1 MIRIATSNDLADIL
15 SIEKKVFKH
24 PWSKEQLSW
33 ELNSQ
38 PAAENYVMIARGNM
52 IGYLFSHV
60 VDDDVQI
67 LNIAIDI
74 PFQHKGYGEQLLS
87 YFLDQFNTDSSIHL
101 EVRKSNFPA
110 INLYLKFGFH
120 EAGTRKGYYSDGEDA
135 IIMQRYSLIHGL
147 V

>member
-1 MIRIATSNDLADIL
+1 MIRIATSNDFADIL

-67 LNIAIDI
+67 LNIAFDI

-120 EAGTRKGYYSDGEDA
+120 ETGTRKGYYGDGEDA
-135 IIMQRYSLIHGL
+135 IIMRRYSLIHGL

>member
-1 MIRIATSNDLADIL
+1 LIRIATLNDLADIL

-120 EAGTRKGYYSDGEDA
+120 ETGTRKGYYADGEDA

>member
-1 MIRIATSNDLADIL
+1 MIRIATSNDFADIL

-38 PAAENYVMIARGNM
+38 PVAENYVMIVRGNI

-74 PFQHKGYGEQLLS
+74 PFQHKGYGEQFLS
-87 YFLDQFNTDSSIHL
+87 YFLDQSSTYSSIYL

-120 EAGTRKGYYSDGEDA
+120 ETGTRKGYYADGEDA

>member
-87 YFLDQFNTDSSIHL
+87 YFLDQFNTDISIHL

-120 EAGTRKGYYSDGEDA
+120 ETGTRKGYYSDGEDA

>member
-1 MIRIATSNDLADIL
+1 LIRIATSNDLADIL

-38 PAAENYVMIARGNM
+38 PTAENYVMIARGNM

-120 EAGTRKGYYSDGEDA
+120 ETGARKGYYADGEDA

>member
-15 SIEKKVFKH
+15 SIEKNVFKH

-120 EAGTRKGYYSDGEDA
+120 ETGTRKGYYADGEDA

>member
-38 PAAENYVMIARGNM
+38 PVAENYVMIARGNM

-87 YFLDQFNTDSSIHL
+87 YFLDQFNTDISIHL

-120 EAGTRKGYYSDGEDA
+120 ETGTRKGYYADGEDA

>member
-38 PAAENYVMIARGNM
+38 PVAENYVMIARGNM

-87 YFLDQFNTDSSIHL
+87 YFFDQFNTDISIHL

-120 EAGTRKGYYSDGEDA
+120 ETGTRKGYYADGEDA

>member
-1 MIRIATSNDLADIL
+1 MIRIATSNDLVDIL

-24 PWSKEQLSW
+24 PWSKEQLDW

-38 PAAENYVMIARGNM
+38 PVAENYVMIAKGIM
-52 IGYLFSHV
+52 IGYLFSHII
-60 VDDDVQI
+60 DDDVQI

-74 PFQHKGYGEQLLS
+74 PFQHEGYGEQLLS

-120 EAGTRKGYYSDGEDA
+120 EIGTRKGYYADGEDA

>member
-120 EAGTRKGYYSDGEDA
+120 ETGTRKGYYADGEDA

>member
-1 MIRIATSNDLADIL
+1 MIRIATSNDFADIL

-38 PAAENYVMIARGNM
+38 PAAENYVMIASGNM

-74 PFQHKGYGEQLLS
+74 PFQHRGYGKQLLS
-87 YFLDQFNTDSSIHL
+87 YFLDQFNEDSSIYL

-120 EAGTRKGYYSDGEDA
+120 ETGTRKGYYADGEDA

>member
-1 MIRIATSNDLADIL
+1 MIRIATLNDLADIL
-15 SIEKKVFKH
+15 LIEKKVFKH

-38 PAAENYVMIARGNM
+38 PVTENHVMIARGNM

-60 VDDDVQI
+60 VDHDVQI

-87 YFLDQFNTDSSIHL
+87 YFLDQIIADSSIHL

-120 EAGTRKGYYSDGEDA
+120 EMGTRKGYYADGEDA

>member
-1 MIRIATSNDLADIL
+1 LICIATSNDLADIL

-38 PAAENYVMIARGNM
+38 PVAENYVMIARGNM
-52 IGYLFSHV
+52 VGYLFSHV

-87 YFLDQFNTDSSIHL
+87 YFLDQFNTDISIHL

-120 EAGTRKGYYSDGEDA
+120 ETGTRKGYYTDGEDA

>member
-1 MIRIATSNDLADIL
+1 LIRIATSNDLADIL

-87 YFLDQFNTDSSIHL
+87 YFLDQFNTDISIHL

-120 EAGTRKGYYSDGEDA
+120 ETGTRKGYYTDGEDA

>member
-33 ELNSQ
+33 ELKSQ

-52 IGYLFSHV
+52 VGYLFSHV

-120 EAGTRKGYYSDGEDA
+120 ETGTRKGYYTDGEDA

>member
-1 MIRIATSNDLADIL
+1 LIRIATLNDLADIL

-38 PAAENYVMIARGNM
+38 PVAENYVMIARGNM
-52 IGYLFSHV
+52 VGYLFSHV

-120 EAGTRKGYYSDGEDA
+120 ETGTRKGYYADGEDA

>member
-1 MIRIATSNDLADIL
+1 MICIATSNDLADIL

-38 PAAENYVMIARGNM
+38 PVAENYVMIARGNM
-52 IGYLFSHV
+52 VGYLFSHV

-87 YFLDQFNTDSSIHL
+87 YFLDQFNTDISIHL

-120 EAGTRKGYYSDGEDA
+120 ETGTRKGYYADGEDA

>member
-120 EAGTRKGYYSDGEDA
+120 ETGIRKGYYADGEDA

>member
-74 PFQHKGYGEQLLS
+74 SFQHKGYGEQLLS
-87 YFLDQFNTDSSIHL
+87 YFLDQFNTDISIHL

-120 EAGTRKGYYSDGEDA
+120 ETGTRKGYYADGEDA
-135 IIMQRYSLIHGL
+135 IIMRRYSLIHGL

>member
-1 MIRIATSNDLADIL
+1 MIRIATSNDFAYII

-33 ELNSQ
+33 ELKSQ
-38 PAAENYVMIARGNM
+38 PAAENYVMIARDNM

-87 YFLDQFNTDSSIHL
+87 YFLDQFNTDISIHL

-110 INLYLKFGFH
+110 INLYLEFGFH
-120 EAGTRKGYYSDGEDA
+120 ETGTRKGYYSDGEDA
-135 IIMQRYSLIHGL
+135 IIMQRKSLIHGL

>member
-38 PAAENYVMIARGNM
+38 PVTENHVMIARGNM
-52 IGYLFSHV
+52 IGYIFSHV

-120 EAGTRKGYYSDGEDA
+120 ETGTRKGYYADGEDA

>member
-1 MIRIATSNDLADIL
+1 MICIAKSNDLADIL

-33 ELNSQ
+33 ELNFQ
-38 PAAENYVMIARGNM
+38 PVAENYVMIARGNM
-52 IGYLFSHV
+52 VGYLFSHV

-87 YFLDQFNTDSSIHL
+87 YFFDQFNTDISIHL

-120 EAGTRKGYYSDGEDA
+120 ETGTRKGYYTDGEDA

>member
-1 MIRIATSNDLADIL
+1 MICIATSNDLADIL

-87 YFLDQFNTDSSIHL
+87 YFLDQFNTDISIHL

>member
-1 MIRIATSNDLADIL
+1 MIRIATSNDFADIL

-74 PFQHKGYGEQLLS
+74 PFQHKGYGEQFLS
-87 YFLDQFNTDSSIHL
+87 YFLDQSNTCL
-101 EVRKSNFPA
+101 
-110 INLYLKFGFH
+110 LY
-120 EAGTRKGYYSDGEDA
+120 TSPSPRD
-135 IIMQRYSLIHGL
+135 
-147 V
+147 

>member
-38 PAAENYVMIARGNM
+38 PVAENYVMIARGNM
-52 IGYLFSHV
+52 VGYLFSHV

-87 YFLDQFNTDSSIHL
+87 YFLDQFNTDISIHL

-120 EAGTRKGYYSDGEDA
+120 EAGTRKGYYTDGEDA

>member
-33 ELNSQ
+33 ELNFQ
-38 PAAENYVMIARGNM
+38 PAAENYVMIVRGNM

-87 YFLDQFNTDSSIHL
+87 YFLDQFNTDTVSYTHL
-101 EVRKSNFPA
+101 TLPT
-110 INLYLKFGFH
+110 IL
-120 EAGTRKGYYSDGEDA
+120 
-135 IIMQRYSLIHGL
+135 L

>member
-38 PAAENYVMIARGNM
+38 PAAENYVMLARGNM

-74 PFQHKGYGEQLLS
+74 PFQHKGYGEQFLS
-87 YFLDQFNTDSSIHL
+87 YFLDQFNTDISIHL

-120 EAGTRKGYYSDGEDA
+120 ETGTRKGYYADGEDA

>member
-1 MIRIATSNDLADIL
+1 MIRIATSNDLVDIL

-38 PAAENYVMIARGNM
+38 PTAENYVMIARGNM

-87 YFLDQFNTDSSIHL
+87 YFLDQFNTDISIHL

-120 EAGTRKGYYSDGEDA
+120 ETGTRKGYYADGEDA

>member
-38 PAAENYVMIARGNM
+38 PVAENYVMIARGNM
-52 IGYLFSHV
+52 VGYLFSHV

-120 EAGTRKGYYSDGEDA
+120 ETGTRKGYYADGEDA

>member
-1 MIRIATSNDLADIL
+1 MIRIATLNDLADIL

-24 PWSKEQLSW
+24 PWSKEQLNW

-38 PAAENYVMIARGNM
+38 PVTENHVMIARGNM
-52 IGYLFSHV
+52 IGYIFSHV

-87 YFLDQFNTDSSIHL
+87 YFLDQFNTDISIHL

-120 EAGTRKGYYSDGEDA
+120 ETGTRKGYYTDGEDA

>member
-38 PAAENYVMIARGNM
+38 PVTENHVMIARGNM

-110 INLYLKFGFH
+110 INLYLKFWFH
-120 EAGTRKGYYSDGEDA
+120 ETGTRKGYYSDGEDA
-135 IIMQRYSLIHGL
+135 IIMQRNSLIHGL

>member
-1 MIRIATSNDLADIL
+1 
-15 SIEKKVFKH
+15 
-24 PWSKEQLSW
+24 
-33 ELNSQ
+33 
-38 PAAENYVMIARGNM
+38 M
-52 IGYLFSHV
+52 IGYIFSHV

-87 YFLDQFNTDSSIHL
+87 NFLDQFNADSSIHL

-110 INLYLKFGFH
+110 INLYLKFWFH
-120 EAGTRKGYYSDGEDA
+120 ETGTRKGYYSDGEDA
-135 IIMQRYSLIHGL
+135 IIMQRNSLIHGL

>member
-24 PWSKEQLSW
+24 PWSKEQLSR

-38 PAAENYVMIARGNM
+38 PAAENYVMLARGNM

-87 YFLDQFNTDSSIHL
+87 YFLDQFNTDISIHL

-120 EAGTRKGYYSDGEDA
+120 ETGARKGYYADGEDA
-135 IIMQRYSLIHGL
+135 IIMRRYSLIHGL

>member
-1 MIRIATSNDLADIL
+1 LIRIATSNDLADIL

-38 PAAENYVMIARGNM
+38 PTAENYVMIARGNM

-67 LNIAIDI
+67 LNIAINI

-87 YFLDQFNTDSSIHL
+87 YFLDQFNSDSSIHL

-120 EAGTRKGYYSDGEDA
+120 ETGTRKGYYSDGEDA
-135 IIMQRYSLIHGL
+135 IIMLRYSHIHGL

>member
-1 MIRIATSNDLADIL
+1 MIRIATLDDLADIL
-15 SIEKKVFKH
+15 SIENKVFNN

-33 ELNSQ
+33 ELNYQSV
-38 PAAENYVMIARGNM
+38 ADNHVMIARGNM

-74 PFQHKGYGEQLLS
+74 PFQHRGYGKQLLS
-87 YFLDQFNTDSSIHL
+87 YFLDQFNEDISIHL

-110 INLYLKFGFH
+110 INLYLEFGFH
-120 EAGTRKGYYSDGEDA
+120 ETGTRKGYYSDGEDA
-135 IIMQRYSLIHGL
+135 IIMQRNSLIHGL

>member
-1 MIRIATSNDLADIL
+1 MIRIATSNDFADIL

-38 PAAENYVMIARGNM
+38 PAAENYVMIASGNM

-74 PFQHKGYGEQLLS
+74 PFQHKGYGEQFLS
-87 YFLDQFNTDSSIHL
+87 YFLDQSSTYSSIYL

-120 EAGTRKGYYSDGEDA
+120 ETGTRKGYYADGEDA

>member
-38 PAAENYVMIARGNM
+38 PVAENYVMIARGNM

-120 EAGTRKGYYSDGEDA
+120 ETGTRKGYYSDGEDA